1 MQRVAF
7 AGGCFWCVEAIF
19 KRLRGVVSVE
29 SGYAGGSTENPSYY
43 DVVEGNTGHVESVE
57 LVFDTEFISFD
68 ILLSVFFAFHDPT
81 TLDRQGNDVGTQY
94 RSMIF
99 YTREEQKVEAENFIK
114 KLEEDK
120 VFINKILT
128 QIKPLEKFF
137 KAEEYHQNYY
147 DTNPDQPYCQL
158 TIDPKIAKLREKF
171 SHLLKEE
178 TI

>member
-1 MQRVAF
+1 MQTIVF
-7 AGGCFWCVEAIF
+7 GGGCFWCVEAVF
-19 KRLRGVVSVE
+19 KRLRGVVSIR
-29 SGYAGGSTENPSYY
+29 SGYAGGATENPSYY
-43 DVVEGNTGHVESVE
+43 DVVEGDTGHVEAVE
-57 LVFDTEFISFD
+57 LVFDSEVISFD

-128 QIKPLEKFF
+128 EIKPLDKFF
-137 KAEEYHQNYY
+137 PAEDYHQNYY

-158 TIDPKIAKLREKF
+158 TIDPKIAKLRAKF
-171 SHLLKEE
+171 LHLLKEE
-178 TI
+178 K

>member
-7 AGGCFWCVEAIF
+7 AGGCFWCVEAVF

-29 SGYAGGSTENPSYY
+29 SGYAGGFTENPSYY

-57 LVFDTEFISFD
+57 LVFDEEFISFD
-68 ILLSVFFAFHDPT
+68 VLLSVFFAFHDPS

-94 RSMIF
+94 NSVIF
-99 YTREEQKVEAENFIK
+99 YTREEQKIEAEKFIQ

-128 QIKPLEKFF
+128 KIKPLEKFF
-137 KAEEYHQNYY
+137 PAEDYHQNYY
-147 DTNPDQPYCQL
+147 DINSNQIYCQL

-171 SHLLKEE
+171 SYLLKEE
-178 TI
+178 TE

>member
-7 AGGCFWCVEAIF
+7 AGGCFWCVEAVF

-29 SGYAGGSTENPSYY
+29 SGYAGGFTENPSYY

-57 LVFDTEFISFD
+57 LVFDEEFISFD
-68 ILLSVFFAFHDPT
+68 VLLSVFFAFHDPS

-94 RSMIF
+94 NSVIF
-99 YTREEQKVEAENFIK
+99 YTSEEQKTEAEKFIQ

-128 QIKPLEKFF
+128 KIKPLEKFF
-137 KAEEYHQNYY
+137 PAEDYHQNYY
-147 DTNPDQPYCQL
+147 DTNSNQIYCQL

-178 TI
+178 TE